1 MSIAMF
7 IVGFFIFVA
16 YAILLIWNIFYSAR
30 KNREENYPG
39 YYQRHQ
45 PDSID
50 MDGIGNQGR
59 FPIDPPPRVKAKKTK
74 KGSQSRFKNYNWK
87 DEKEDAE

>member
-1 MSIAMF
+1 MNILMF
-7 IVGFFIFVA
+7 LVGFVIFTA
-16 YAILLIWNIFYSAR
+16 YVGFLMWNIFYNHN
-30 KNREENYPG
+30 KNGEENYPG

-50 MDGIGNQGR
+50 MDGMGNQGR
-59 FPIDPPPRVKAKKTK
+59 FPIDPPPRVKVKKTK

-87 DEKEDAE
+87 DKKEDVE